1 MEIDRVKRLYTHL
14 WRATEALGSA
24 FALPTLLYLMVSFVT
39 ATILLY
45 FLAMSC
51 KSSAP
56 FFMDTISIMAFNAFF
71 YLTMIILCLCPA
83 DTPVDHVST
92 RSFFANRTLLHTQSR
107 SR

>member
-24 FALPTLLYLMVSFVT
+24 FALPTLLYLIFAFITTT
-39 ATILLY
+39 ASLY
-45 FLAMSC
+45 LLAMSY
-51 KSSAP
+51 SSPTP
-56 FFMDTISIMAFNAFF
+56 FLENSFMACWFF
-71 YLTMIILCLCPA
+71 FGLASIILWVGPA

-92 RSFFANRTLLHTQSR
+92 RAFFAKRTLLHTQPR